1 MKKSSV
7 ESSRGC
13 ATCQNEYC
21 RPFSWNKLNVYDYLK
36 DVPKGINGTDLV
48 EVRFKNT
55 RKEYYQNVN
64 NLQIKPGDMVAVE
77 ASPGHDLGIVSL
89 TGELVKEQL
98 KKNKLKPDYNFK
110 KIYRLAKPADVEKWE
125 NAIGREVDV
134 MLRSRKIAND
144 LGLNMK
150 IGDVEFQGDG
160 TKAIFYYIAD
170 GRVDF
175 RKLIR
180 VLADTFKIRVE
191 MKQIGARQEAG
202 RIGGVGSC
210 GRELCCSSWM
220 TDFVSVTTDAV
231 RDQEIGLNPQKLAG
245 QCGKLKCCLNYEVD
259 SYIDAKKDFP
269 RRVNL
274 KTKEG
279 PAYYMKTDVYKET
292 MWYSCPDKK
301 GGNIVGISVERVRE
315 VLEMNK
321 KGEQPDRLEEEKEI
335 DISDISSDDILDSN
349 SITRFD
355 KKKKKPAGNNYKK
368 KKKRKPAN
376 KKRKNNRTNEKPSEK
391 SGGNKKNDNKK

>member
-1 MKKSSV
+1 MKNNII
-7 ESSRGC
+7 EATRGC
-13 ATCQNEYC
+13 VNGCACTGSNCK
-21 RPFSWNKLNVYDYLK
+21 PFSWNKLNVHDYLK
-36 DVPKGINGTDLV
+36 DLPQSLNTTDLV

-55 RKEYYQNVN
+55 RKEIFRNIYK
-64 NLQIKPGDMVAVE
+64 IKLKIGDMVAVE

-98 KKNKLKPDYNFK
+98 KKYRFKPNAEFK
-110 KIYRLAKPADVEKWE
+110 KIYRIAKDNDIEKWE
-125 NAIGREVDV
+125 EAIEREKEV
-134 MLRSRKIAND
+134 MLKSRKIASD
-144 LGLNMK
+144 LGLKMK

-210 GRELCCSSWM
+210 GRELCCSGWM
-220 TDFVSVTTDAV
+220 SDFVSVTTDAV
-231 RDQEIGLNPQKLAG
+231 REQEIVLNPQKMAG
-245 QCGKLKCCLNYEVD
+245 QCGKLKCCLNYETD
-259 SYIDAKKDFP
+259 CYADAKKEFP
-269 RRVNL
+269 PKTNL

-279 PAYYMKTDVYKET
+279 IAKYIKTDVYKKL
-292 MWYSCPDKK
+292 MWYACPDSKT
-301 GGNIVGISVERVRE
+301 NTIVAIDIERVKE
-315 VLEMNK
+315 VLELNK
-321 KGEQPDRLEEEKEI
+321 QGKEPEKLQSEQELNLAASNSKDLLE
-335 DISDISSDDILDSN
+335 SN

-355 KKKKKPAGNNYKK
+355 KKKRNNSQNKYR
-368 KKKRKPAN
+368 RKNKN
-376 KKRKNNRTNEKPSEK
+376 KKRQNKNNKNSKPQ
-391 SGGNKKNDNKK
+391 